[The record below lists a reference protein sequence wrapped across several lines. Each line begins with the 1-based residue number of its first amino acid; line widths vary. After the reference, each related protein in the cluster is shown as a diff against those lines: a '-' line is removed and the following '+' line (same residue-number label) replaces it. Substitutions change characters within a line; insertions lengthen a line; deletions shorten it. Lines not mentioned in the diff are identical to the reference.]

1 MLDWHRFRKVLDRM
15 PPAGMGVR
23 LTSPWRR
30 VLPAACVLA
39 ATVVGGHQAYS
50 RMTSNGAV
58 AAVPSA
64 VAAPAPTTAAAPL
77 VSSHL
82 ELETLDIHPTPNPL
96 RGLGPAE
103 LNHLA
108 LTKPSSLGSV
118 CVGRPNRGRL
128 FNAVELDSEPGLRVM
143 VSHDTSWGTSETVRS
158 LRAAAAEVHALYPRA
173 PDMNVGDLS
182 HERGGYLRPHHSHQL
197 GVDVDVGYFYEP
209 GGKWYTRATAE
220 NLDRELTWALV
231 KSLIAQGSVE
241 YIFMD
246 RSVQGLLQRYAL
258 DHGEDPAWLATLFE
272 SAARRDTPIRHA
284 YGHITHF
291 HVRFTD
297 PAAERL
303 GSQLEARLKPS
314 RRNVAAKS
322 RGGALA
328 KHRGV
333 ASP

>member
-1 MLDWHRFRKVLDRM
+1 M
-15 PPAGMGVR
+15 
-23 LTSPWRR
+23 TSSAPS
-30 VLPAACVLA
+30 VA
-39 ATVVGGHQAYS
+39 ATA
-50 RMTSNGAV
+50 RV
-58 AAVPSA
+58 AS
-64 VAAPAPTTAAAPL
+64 PAPVVAAAPPAA
-77 VSSHL
+77 SHI

-96 RGLGPAE
+96 RGLAPAE
-103 LNHLA
+103 LNRLA
-108 LTKPSSLGSV
+108 LTKPSSLGTV

-128 FNAVELDSEPGLRVM
+128 FNGVELDSEPGLHVM
-143 VSHDTSWGTSETVRS
+143 VSHDTSWGTSDTVRS

-246 RSVQGLLQRYAL
+246 RSVQALLQRYAL
-258 DHGEDPAWLATLFE
+258 DQGEDPAWLATLFE
-272 SAARRDTPIRHA
+272 SPAHRDTPIRHA

-303 GSQLEARLKPS
+303 GRQLEARLKPTH
-314 RRNVAAKS
+314 RNVAAKS

-333 ASP
+333 APP